1 MFSDKLL
8 EWYDHNARDLPWR
21 VPPNETQLQPNP
33 YYVWLSEVML
43 QQTTVAAVKA
53 YFEKFIKLW
62 PTVFDLAA
70 ASQDEVTG
78 QWAGL
83 GYYARARNLHKCAQ
97 VVARDY
103 NGVFPQTESDLLK
116 LPGIGA
122 YTAAAIAAIAF
133 NKRAVVVDGN
143 VERVISRL
151 YAVQERLPQAKPIL
165 RKYADDLTPDT
176 RCGDYAQA
184 MMDLGATLC
193 TPRSPACLMCPVH
206 SFCEAYRAGQ
216 SEKYPRKAP
225 KQAKPV
231 RYGVA
236 YVIQRQRD
244 GAFLLE
250 RRPEKGLL
258 GGMLG
263 FPGTPWTE
271 QEVAPNPPF
280 PSDWEEYKDRV
291 IHVFTHF
298 QLNLRVFRTIIDA
311 EDPPSPYEVLNF
323 YSHATVKSLPTVMK
337 KVLK

>member
-8 EWYDHNARDLPWR
+8 EWYDQSARDLPWR
-21 VPPNETQLQPNP
+21 VPPSETHLQPNP

-43 QQTTVAAVKA
+43 QQTTVAAVKG
-53 YFEKFIKLW
+53 YFEKFTRLW

-70 ASQDEVTG
+70 ASQEDVTG

-97 VVARDY
+97 VVVGDY
-103 NGVFPQTESDLLK
+103 DGIFPQTESELLK

-151 YAVQERLPQAKPIL
+151 YAVQERFPRAKPIL
-165 RKYADDLTPDT
+165 RQYADGLTPQK

-193 TPRSPACLMCPVH
+193 TPRSPVCLMCPVR
-206 SFCEAYRAGQ
+206 SFCSAYRAGQ
-216 SEKYPRKAP
+216 PEQYPRKAP
-225 KQAKPV
+225 KIAKPV

-236 YVIQRQRD
+236 YVIQRKRD

-263 FPGTPWTE
+263 FPGTEWTE
-271 QEVAPNPPF
+271 QEVALDPPF
-280 PSDWEEYKDRV
+280 PSEWVEHKDPV

-298 QLNLRVFRTIIDA
+298 QLKLRVLKTIIDA
-311 EDPPSPYEVLNF
+311 EDPPSSYEALNF
-323 YSHATVKSLPTVMK
+323 YSHGTVKSLPTVMK
-337 KVLK
+337 KVVK